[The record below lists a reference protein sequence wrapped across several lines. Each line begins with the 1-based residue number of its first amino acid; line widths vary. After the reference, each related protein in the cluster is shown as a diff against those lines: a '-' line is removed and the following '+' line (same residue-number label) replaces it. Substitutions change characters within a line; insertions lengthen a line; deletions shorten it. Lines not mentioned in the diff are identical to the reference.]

1 MAFCQPIVAGNADKN
16 TDGFAGGKI
25 LKQGKLVRRVD
36 LARIDLLAT
45 KQVVARGKQE
55 LLDIIL
61 IHASLLLFI
70 TSFCHARNFI
80 RASDN
85 GL

>member
-1 MAFCQPIVAGNADKN
+1 MAFCQPVVAGNPDKN
-16 TDGFAGGKI
+16 TDGFAGGKVF
-25 LKQGKLVRRVD
+25 KQGKLVRRVD
-36 LARIDLLAT
+36 LARIGLLAT